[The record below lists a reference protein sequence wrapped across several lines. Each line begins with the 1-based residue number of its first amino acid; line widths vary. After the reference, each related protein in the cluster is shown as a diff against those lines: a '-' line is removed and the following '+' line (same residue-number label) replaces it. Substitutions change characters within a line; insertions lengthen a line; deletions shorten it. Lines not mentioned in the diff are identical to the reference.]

1 MNETWIHPYVR
12 QLAARVNSQ
21 ADKRTALKV
30 RTLLRGFG
38 YERRTEHVMQQIR
51 TMLAAGGLETDLGLE
66 YPRHI
71 DDRVSVRA
79 LDAASSQLFRSTPQA
94 GNSDHLS
101 VDNPGN
107 TATLD
112 PLFELSEVAEQAIA
126 ATTTVITEIA
136 FGSGFIVDP
145 AGLLVTACHVVAGA
159 DGAIYRRV
167 GVRLA
172 DNRQANGTVFRF
184 HRRLDFALLWLD
196 GTGQFNSMPIGK
208 AKELRTAETVLAIG
222 SPSAFRNTVSRGIV
236 SNPRQQFR
244 GVECIQTDAGI
255 DEGNSGGPLIN
266 PHGEVV
272 GINLWGWG
280 SVDSAKFAVPIDYV
294 VGDIDDAVRRG
305 RAACLAS
312 QLCPQCGFAEYAI
325 PTWFCRNCG
334 ATTKL
339 DTPEASRA

>member
-1 MNETWIHPYVR
+1 
-12 QLAARVNSQ
+12 
-21 ADKRTALKV
+21 
-30 RTLLRGFG
+30 
-38 YERRTEHVMQQIR
+38 
-51 TMLAAGGLETDLGLE
+51 MLAAGGLETDLRQE

-79 LDAASSQLFRSTPQA
+79 IATPVSDRFRSTVQT
-94 GNSDHLS
+94 GNFDYPNAEYPDSAI
-101 VDNPGN
+101 G
-107 TATLD
+107 LD
-112 PLFELSEVAEQAIA
+112 PLFELSGVAEQAIS
-126 ATTTVITEIA
+126 ATATVYTEKF

-145 AGLLVTACHVVAGA
+145 GGLLVTACHVVAGA
-159 DGAIYRRV
+159 DGAICSKV

-172 DNRQANGTVFRF
+172 DNGETSATVFRF

-196 GTGQFNSMPIGK
+196 GTGPFSNMPIGK
-208 AKELRTAETVLAIG
+208 AKELRAAETVLAIG

-236 SNPRQQFR
+236 SNPRQPFR
-244 GVECIQTDAGI
+244 GVECIQTDASI

-280 SVDSAKFAVPIDYV
+280 SVDSAKFAVPLDYLI
-294 VGDIDDAVRRG
+294 GDIDDAVRRG